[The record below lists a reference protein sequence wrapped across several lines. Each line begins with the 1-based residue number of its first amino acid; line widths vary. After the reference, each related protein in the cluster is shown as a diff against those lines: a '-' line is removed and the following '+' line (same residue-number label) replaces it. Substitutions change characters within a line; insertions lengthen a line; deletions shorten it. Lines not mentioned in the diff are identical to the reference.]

1 MKLLVKLILF
11 MSISLSSVT
20 LTIESLTTQNEYFTT
35 SSGAEYLWGTLEIG
49 ITTDENISGFSMGIS
64 HYNGMGVGQP
74 YGGLVEEYDFTM
86 QSISGA
92 LITGGHNMFPQ
103 DYYIP
108 AGTTDETLMYI
119 PILISE
125 DNDEEFC
132 IQSAVFGDTEGNS
145 LNVNL
150 DENSCISLED
160 MTVSGIPVAIIN
172 DGLEDIDVEMGS
184 TFTLDATSSFDP
196 DGTIESYFWSQSSE
210 GTQVEFSSENE
221 SIVTFTIPTEENDDV
236 VCIVW
241 LTVTD
246 NDGNTDMSQLTITGV
261 EDVDC
266 FAEDGTEGI
275 EIWGNCYSIEN
286 TLSLELSNSGI
297 DGAISPEIGRLINL
311 TYLNLANNQL
321 SGEIPSE
328 IGNLI
333 NLNSLFLT
341 SNQLSGDIPESME
354 NMTNLFSLWLSD
366 NQLSG
371 MPSNICSWPS
381 FINGYLILSS
391 NQFCPPYLEC
401 IEQNLGIQDCSQGIP
416 PVSVINDGSI
426 GMTATM
432 GSQITL
438 DGSASY
444 DLDGTIIDYSW
455 SQLPLLDQGIFNL
468 TNESI
473 VTFTVPSNIDIDT
486 VQSDIPIGCII
497 QLIVTDDV
505 GNEHMSQLVIEVTD
519 DELGLSDATN
529 TPEKFRLNQ
538 NYPNPFNPVTTLQY
552 DLPEDGL
559 VNITVYDMLG
569 NMVNNLVNTYQSSG
583 YKSIQWDATDNQGQP
598 VSAGVYLYTIEAGKF
613 RQTKKMILLK

>member
-1 MKLLVKLILF
+1 
-11 MSISLSSVT
+11 
-20 LTIESLTTQNEYFTT
+20 
-35 SSGAEYLWGTLEIG
+35 
-49 ITTDENISGFSMGIS
+49 
-64 HYNGMGVGQP
+64 
-74 YGGLVEEYDFTM
+74 
-86 QSISGA
+86 
-92 LITGGHNMFPQ
+92 
-103 DYYIP
+103 
-108 AGTTDETLMYI
+108 
-119 PILISE
+119 
-125 DNDEEFC
+125 
-132 IQSAVFGDTEGNS
+132 
-145 LNVNL
+145 
-150 DENSCISLED
+150 

-184 TFTLDATSSFDP
+184 TCTLDATSSFDP

-221 SIVTFTIPTEENDDV
+221 SIVTFTVPTEENDDV
-236 VCIVW
+236 VCIVS

-246 NDGNTDMSQLTITGV
+246 NDGNTDMTQLTITGV

-297 DGAISPEIGRLINL
+297 DGEISPEIGRLINL
-311 TYLNLANNQL
+311 TYLNLENNQL

-381 FINGYLILSS
+381 YINGYLLLSS

-416 PVSVINDGSI
+416 PVSVINDGSL

-455 SQLPLLDQGIFNL
+455 SQLPFADQGIFNL

-497 QLIVTDDV
+497 QLTVTDDV
-505 GNEHMSQLVIEVTD
+505 GNAHMSQLVIEVTD
-519 DELGLSDATN
+519 DELGLSDASN
-529 TPEKFRLNQ
+529 TPDKFRLSQ

-552 DLPEDGL
+552 NLPEDGL

-569 NMVNNLVNTYQSSG
+569 NVVNNLVNTYQSPG
-583 YKSIQWDATDNQGQP
+583 YKSVQWNATDNKGQP
-598 VSAGVYLYTIEAGKF
+598 VSAGVYLYSIESGDF